1 MYVCIYIF
9 LFATEKALYKSFISL
24 LYVPLLCS
32 VFCHMKAHSMLLFL
46 IFINNFGNN
55 RE

>member
-1 MYVCIYIF
+1 MCVYIF

-24 LYVPLLCS
+24 LYVLLLHS
-32 VFCHMKAHSMLLFL
+32 MFCHMKAHSMLLYH
-46 IFINNFGNN
+46 IFINIFGNN